1 MRLHDLFLLKE
12 YDDLETEKQGII
24 SAISGLRADNEEDA
38 KLLDRIYK
46 VLNTGQIGQNIS
58 NAFAVPLEGEPLSDK
73 EKALVVQDMTTII
86 AQSDNDFKSLSG
98 MTDMLEKGG
107 VVDVGALDSPLTTF
121 SNVFQHPAAVKV
133 FHALKNYGTG
143 KKQKGPGEYALACLT
158 NKIRLAAGEGDL
170 EVEGIGKV
178 ELKSAVSST
187 GGRIGYGGGSQK
199 AKRSVLDKY
208 AERIPTVMG
217 AIGGKGGSLG
227 LTKFIPALAQDLP
240 LNDADSKQLREQ
252 IVGELLTMD
261 MEEFAQ
267 PIIKAFGST
276 DNVDQIEDEYLKA
289 NFAWYKNRDDFDAL
303 LLCSFPNEKFAMI
316 KNDSDLIAFRRG
328 GNAQSTSISIIPTQ
342 AGAGREQWAQLT
354 LNKAKV

>member
-1 MRLHDLFLLKE
+1 MRLHDLFLLRE

-24 SAISGLRADNEEDA
+24 SAISGLRADNEDDA

-73 EKALVVQDMTTII
+73 EKALVVQDMTSII
-86 AQSDNDFKSLSG
+86 SQSDNDFKSLSG

-107 VVDVGALDSPLTTF
+107 VVDIGALDSPLTTF

-143 KKQKGPGEYALACLT
+143 RKQKGPGEYALACLS

-170 EVEGIGKV
+170 EMDGIGKV
-178 ELKSAVSST
+178 ELKSAVSSS

-199 AKRSVLDKY
+199 AKMDVLNKY
-208 AERIPTVMG
+208 AEQLPTVLSSL
-217 AIGGKGGSLG
+217 GGKGGSLG
-227 LTKFIPALAQDLP
+227 LSKFVPALAQDLP
-240 LNDADSKQLREQ
+240 LNNADNKKLRQQ
-252 IVGELLTMD
+252 IASELLTMD
-261 MEEFAQ
+261 MDSFAQ
-267 PIIKAFGST
+267 PIAQAFGTS
-276 DNVDQIEDEYLKA
+276 DNVEQIEDVYLKQ
-289 NFAWYKNRDDFDAL
+289 NFAWYKSRDDFDAL

-316 KNDSDLIAFRRG
+316 KNDADLIAFRRG
-328 GNAQSTSISIIPTQ
+328 GQANSTSISIIPTQ

>member
-12 YDDLETEKQGII
+12 YDDLEQEKQGII

-58 NAFAVPLEGEPLSDK
+58 NAFTVPLEGEPLSDK

-86 AQSDNDFKSLSG
+86 SQSDNDFKSLSG
-98 MTDMLEKGG
+98 MTEMLEKGG

-158 NKIRLAAGEGDL
+158 NKIRLAAGEGDI
-170 EVEGIGKV
+170 EVDGIGKV

-199 AKRSVLDKY
+199 AKRAVLDKY

-227 LTKFIPALAQDLP
+227 LSKFVPALAQDLP
-240 LNDADSKQLREQ
+240 LNDADSKKLREQ
-252 IVGELLTMD
+252 IASELLTMD
-261 MEEFAQ
+261 MENFAQ

-276 DNVDQIEDEYLKA
+276 DNVEQIEDEYLKA
-289 NFAWYKNRDDFDAL
+289 NFAWYKDRDDFDAL

-328 GNAQSTSISIIPTQ
+328 GQANSTSISIIPTQ

>member
-1 MRLHDLFLLKE
+1 MRLHDLFLLRE

-24 SAISGLRADNEEDA
+24 SAISGLRADNEDDA

-73 EKALVVQDMTTII
+73 EKALVVQDMTSII
-86 AQSDNDFKSLSG
+86 SQSDNDFKSLSG

-107 VVDVGALDSPLTTF
+107 VVDIGALDSPLTTF

-143 KKQKGPGEYALACLT
+143 RKQKGPGEYALACLS

-170 EVEGIGKV
+170 EMDGIGKV
-178 ELKSAVSST
+178 ELKSAVSSS

-199 AKRSVLDKY
+199 AKMDVLNKY
-208 AERIPTVMG
+208 AEQLPTVLSSL
-217 AIGGKGGSLG
+217 GGKGGSIQLS
-227 LTKFIPALAQDLP
+227 KFVPALAQDLP
-240 LNDADSKQLREQ
+240 LNNADNKKLREQ
-252 IVGELLTMD
+252 IVNELLSMD
-261 MEEFAQ
+261 MENFAQ
-267 PIIKAFGST
+267 PIAQAFGTT
-276 DNVDQIEDEYLKA
+276 DNVEQIEDVYLKQ
-289 NFAWYKNRDDFDAL
+289 NFAWYKDRDDFDAL

-316 KNDSDLIAFRRG
+316 KNDADLIAFRRG
-328 GNAQSTSISIIPTQ
+328 GQANSTSISIIPTQ

>member
-73 EKALVVQDMTTII
+73 EKALVVQDMTSII
-86 AQSDNDFKSLSG
+86 SQSDNDFKSLSG

-121 SNVFQHPAAVKV
+121 SNVFQHPAALKV

-170 EVEGIGKV
+170 EVDGIGKV

-240 LNDADSKQLREQ
+240 LNDADSKKLREQ
-252 IVGELLTMD
+252 IVSELLTMD

>member
-121 SNVFQHPAAVKV
+121 NNVFQHPAAIKV

-170 EVEGIGKV
+170 EVDGIGKV

-240 LNDADSKQLREQ
+240 LNDADSKKLREQ
-252 IVGELLTMD
+252 IVSELLTMD

>member
-12 YDDLETEKQGII
+12 YDDLEQEKQGII

-73 EKALVVQDMTTII
+73 EKALVIQDMTTII

-98 MTDMLEKGG
+98 MTAMLEKGG
-107 VVDVGALDSPLTTF
+107 VVDIGALDSPLTTF

-158 NKIRLAAGEGDL
+158 SKIRLAAGEGDL
-170 EVEGIGKV
+170 DVDGIGKV

-240 LNDADSKQLREQ
+240 LNDADSKRLREQ
-252 IVGELLTMD
+252 IASELLTMD

-328 GNAQSTSISIIPTQ
+328 GNSHSTSISIIPTQ

>member
-1 MRLHDLFLLKE
+1 MRVHDLFLLRE

-24 SAISGLRADNEEDA
+24 SAISGLRADNEDDA

-73 EKALVVQDMTTII
+73 EKALVVQDMTSII
-86 AQSDNDFKSLSG
+86 SQSDNDFKSLSG

-107 VVDVGALDSPLTTF
+107 VVDIGALDSPLTTF

-143 KKQKGPGEYALACLT
+143 RKQKGPGEYALACLS

-170 EVEGIGKV
+170 EIDGIGKV
-178 ELKSAVSST
+178 ELKSAVSSS

-199 AKRSVLDKY
+199 AKMDVLNKY
-208 AERIPTVMG
+208 AEQLPTVLSSL
-217 AIGGKGGSLG
+217 GGKGGSIQLS
-227 LTKFIPALAQDLP
+227 KFVPALAQDLP
-240 LNDADSKQLREQ
+240 LNNADNKKLREQ
-252 IVGELLTMD
+252 IVNELLSMD
-261 MEEFAQ
+261 MENFAQ
-267 PIIKAFGST
+267 PIAQAFGTT
-276 DNVDQIEDEYLKA
+276 DNVEQIEDVYLKQ
-289 NFAWYKNRDDFDAL
+289 NFAWYKDRDDFDAL

-316 KNDSDLIAFRRG
+316 KNDADLIAFRRG
-328 GNAQSTSISIIPTQ
+328 GQANSTSISIIPTQ

>member
-121 SNVFQHPAAVKV
+121 NNVFQHPAAVKV

-170 EVEGIGKV
+170 EMDGIGKV

>member
-1 MRLHDLFLLKE
+1 MRLHDLFLLRE

-24 SAISGLRADNEEDA
+24 SAISGLRADNEDDA

-73 EKALVVQDMTTII
+73 EKALVVQDMTSII
-86 AQSDNDFKSLSG
+86 SQSDNDFKSLSG
-98 MTDMLEKGG
+98 MTGMLEKGG
-107 VVDVGALDSPLTTF
+107 VVDTGALDSPLTTF

-143 KKQKGPGEYALACLT
+143 KKQKGPGEYALACLS

-170 EVEGIGKV
+170 EIDGIGKV

-199 AKRSVLDKY
+199 AKMNVLNKY
-208 AERIPTVMG
+208 AEQLPTVLSSL
-217 AIGGKGGSLG
+217 GGKGGSLG
-227 LTKFIPALAQDLP
+227 LGKFVPALAQDLP
-240 LNDADSKQLREQ
+240 LNNADNKKLREQ
-252 IVGELLTMD
+252 IVSELLSMD
-261 MEEFAQ
+261 MENFAQ
-267 PIIKAFGST
+267 PIAQAFGTT
-276 DNVDQIEDEYLKA
+276 DNVEQIEDVYLKQ
-289 NFAWYKNRDDFDAL
+289 NFAWYKDRDDFDAL

-316 KNDSDLIAFRRG
+316 KNDADLIAFRRG
-328 GNAQSTSISIIPTQ
+328 GQANSTSISIIPTQ

>member
-24 SAISGLRADNEEDA
+24 SAISGLRADNEDDA

-73 EKALVVQDMTTII
+73 EKALIVQDMTTII

-107 VVDVGALDSPLTTF
+107 VVDTGALDSPLTTF

-143 KKQKGPGEYALACLT
+143 KKQKGPGEYALACLS

-170 EVEGIGKV
+170 EVDGIGKV

-199 AKRSVLDKY
+199 AKRAVLDKY
-208 AERIPTVMG
+208 ADRLPTVMSN
-217 AIGGKGGSLG
+217 IGGKGGSLG
-227 LTKFIPALAQDLP
+227 LGKFVPALAQDLP
-240 LNDADSKQLREQ
+240 LNDAENKKLREQ
-252 IVGELLTMD
+252 IASELFTMD
-261 MEEFAQ
+261 MENFAQ
-267 PIIKAFGST
+267 PIVKAFGST
-276 DNVDQIEDEYLKA
+276 DSTEQIEDEYLKA

-316 KNDSDLIAFRRG
+316 KNENDLIAFRRG
-328 GNAQSTSISIIPTQ
+328 GQANSTSISIIPTQ

>member
-170 EVEGIGKV
+170 EVDGIGKV

-240 LNDADSKQLREQ
+240 LNDADSKKLREQ
-252 IVGELLTMD
+252 IASELLTMD
-261 MEEFAQ
+261 MEDFAQ
-267 PIIKAFGST
+267 PIIKAFSST

>member
-73 EKALVVQDMTTII
+73 EKALVVQDMTSII
-86 AQSDNDFKSLSG
+86 SQSDNDFKSLSG

-121 SNVFQHPAAVKV
+121 SNVFQHPAAIKV

-170 EVEGIGKV
+170 EMDGIGKV

>member
-1 MRLHDLFLLKE
+1 MRLHDLFLLRE

-24 SAISGLRADNEEDA
+24 SAISGLRADNEDDA

-73 EKALVVQDMTTII
+73 EKALVVQDMTSII
-86 AQSDNDFKSLSG
+86 SQSDNDFKSLSG

-107 VVDVGALDSPLTTF
+107 VVDIGALDSPLTTF
-121 SNVFQHPAAVKV
+121 SNVFQHPAALKV

-170 EVEGIGKV
+170 EIDGIGKV

-199 AKRSVLDKY
+199 AKMNILNKY
-208 AERIPTVMG
+208 AEQLPTVLSSL
-217 AIGGKGGSLG
+217 GGKGGSLG
-227 LTKFIPALAQDLP
+227 LSKFVPALAQDLP
-240 LNDADSKQLREQ
+240 LNNADNKKLREQ
-252 IVGELLTMD
+252 IVNELLSMD
-261 MEEFAQ
+261 MENFAQ
-267 PIIKAFGST
+267 PIAQAFGTT
-276 DNVDQIEDEYLKA
+276 DNVEQIEDVYLKQ
-289 NFAWYKNRDDFDAL
+289 NFAWYKDRDDFDAL

-316 KNDSDLIAFRRG
+316 KNDADLIAFRRG
-328 GNAQSTSISIIPTQ
+328 GQANSTSISIIPTQ

>member
-12 YDDLETEKQGII
+12 YDDLEQEKQGII

-73 EKALVVQDMTTII
+73 EKTLVIQDMTTII
-86 AQSDNDFKSLSG
+86 SNSDNDFKSLSG
-98 MTDMLEKGG
+98 MTSMLEKGG
-107 VVDVGALDSPLTTF
+107 VVDIGALDSPLTTF

-158 NKIRLAAGEGDL
+158 NKIRLAAGGGDL
-170 EVEGIGKV
+170 DVDGIGKV

-199 AKRSVLDKY
+199 AKRAVLDKY
-208 AERIPTVMG
+208 AERIPTVIG

-227 LTKFIPALAQDLP
+227 LTNFVPALAQDLP
-240 LNDADSKQLREQ
+240 LTDADSKQLRQQ
-252 IVGELLTMD
+252 IASELLTMD
-261 MEEFAQ
+261 MESFAK
-267 PIIKAFGST
+267 PIIDAIAST
-276 DNVDQIEDEYLKA
+276 DNVQQIEDEYLKA
-289 NFAWYKNRDDFDAL
+289 NFAWYKDRDDVDAL

-328 GNAQSTSISIIPTQ
+328 GHSQSTSISIIPTQ